1 MKSKS
6 TRTLIP
12 FQVFGLWVVV
22 KVVQEDPGKPE
33 VHCPKG
39 GTMVYGEVVASGD
52 GFDPEARQFR
62 PMPAVGTVIAVEES
76 EDDLEG
82 HYFYLNDQE
91 FRIVHLEAIIINFLS
106 DEGQA

>member
-6 TRTLIP
+6 ADTLIP

-22 KVVQEDPGKPE
+22 KILQEDPGKPE

-52 GFDPEARQFR
+52 GFDSEARQFR
-62 PMPAVGTVIAVEES
+62 PMPNLGSVIALEEAGD
-76 EDDLEG
+76 ELEG
-82 HYFYLNDQE
+82 HYFYLKDHE
-91 FRIVHLEAIIINFLS
+91 FRIVHLDAIIINFLS
-106 DEGQA
+106 EEGA